1 MSMNLIEP
9 VKVEPVEYIPPRVLK
24 GTLPD
29 GREVLV
35 TLWDAESGEVAF
47 REPGGTWGPAVEVIK
62 P

>member
-1 MSMNLIEP
+1 MSVMIEP
-9 VKVEPVEYIPPRVLK
+9 VRVQPVEYIPPRVLK

-35 TLWDAESGEVAF
+35 TLWDSESGEVAF
-47 REPGGTWGPAVEVIK
+47 REPGDTWGRPTEVTK